1 MRKLWVFGDSFMAWN
16 KNWVGWLAKKYGCR
30 IHMHAVSGSSIDFT
44 YLELL
49 RWEHKI
55 NSRDYVLIG
64 ITGEHR
70 HYFSGIHFVPNYLVL
85 DGDGKI
91 EVRVPH
97 YPRKNEPLYNQ
108 VKTDAY
114 VSYVKELYN
123 LEHREKLVRATI
135 YYITNVISKR
145 LSTDNVLIIPTVYNP
160 LLSGQETEKQLG
172 RQMNIKSFW
181 QFNEEFLI
189 KKNLIRP
196 KLDLEKAVELMDTPN
211 HWLGDIHEDYEKEWH
226 QFYDP
231 IIDKYFTSTTEG
243 TKPTII

>member
-30 IHMHAVSGSSIDFT
+30 VHMHAVAGSSIDFT

-55 NSRDYVLIG
+55 DSRDYVLIG
-64 ITGEHR
+64 ITSEHR

-85 DGDGKI
+85 DGDGKK

-123 LEHREKLVRATI
+123 IEHREKLVRATI

-145 LSTDNVLIIPTVYNP
+145 LLTDNVLIIPTV
-160 LLSGQETEKQLG
+160 G

-196 KLDLEKAVELMDTPN
+196 ELDLEKAIELMDTPN

-231 IIDKYFTSTTEG
+231 IIDKYFTSTTER
-243 TKPTII
+243 TKPTLI